1 MTLTKWSKIL
11 WSTKNVED
19 AITFLDPISEALDK
33 IQSDQATTASAVE
46 TLKDLLNKFREMG
59 SDGRE
64 WLENAKQDM
73 LLLYLHL
80 FFAANILHPEY
91 LGRTLTKSELKHAG
105 EWIKAEYP
113 NAVSDLLDFIGD
125 GRYKIEKEY
134 ETCGRSKPIGFMKSQ
149 MMFGYIVESICNLSV
164 KFMLLVASSAGVE
177 RAFST
182 MGFIQNDYR
191 NKLNNE
197 KVVKLAFCMRT
208 LRN

>member
-1 MTLTKWSKIL
+1 MRNKICCCC
-11 WSTKNVED
+11 TC
-19 AITFLDPISEALDK
+19 I
-33 IQSDQATTASAVE
+33 
-46 TLKDLLNKFREMG
+46 
-59 SDGRE
+59 
-64 WLENAKQDM
+64 
-73 LLLYLHL
+73 

-113 NAVSDLLDFIGD
+113 NAVCDFFDFIGD
-125 GRYKIEKEY
+125 GRDKIEKEY

-149 MMFGYIVESICNLSV
+149 MTFGNIEESICNLSV
-164 KFMLLVASSAGVE
+164 KFISLVPSSAGVE
-177 RAFST
+177 RAVST

-191 NKLNNE
+191 NKLINE